1 MKNRIVY
8 ILFLAV
14 LVASA
19 PIIGGCQPSFRPE
32 PFVRLPQPPARHIP
46 LLQTI
51 GPVQALYLEC
61 RLAGKL
67 RFDIFEN
74 AMYGYRRLRFP
85 EKNIITI
92 IDFTRPSSEK
102 RLFVI
107 DLAQKKILYHTYVAH
122 GVNSGYLYPVRFS
135 NEMNS
140 KESSL
145 GFYETGETYTGKY
158 GYSLRLDGLERGI
171 NDMARERDIV
181 MHGADYVG
189 RNVVRAFGCVGRSW
203 GCPALP
209 ESLSATIIE
218 TIKDGT
224 CLYIYADDKDYI
236 AHSRYVVSKKANR
249 WSAELG
255 MKN

>member
-1 MKNRIVY
+1 M
-8 ILFLAV
+8 LAV
-14 LVASA
+14 LGLSA
-19 PIIGGCQPSFRPE
+19 LISGGCQPTLRAARIAP
-32 PFVRLPQPPARHIP
+32 LPQPPARHIP
-46 LLQTI
+46 ILQTI

-61 RLAGKL
+61 RLTGKL

-74 AMYGYRRLRFP
+74 AMYGYRRLAFP

-107 DLAQKKILYHTYVAH
+107 DLARKKILYHTYVAH
-122 GVNSGYLYPVRFS
+122 GVNSGYLYAVRFS

-181 MHGADYVG
+181 IHGADYVSK
-189 RNVVRAFGCVGRSW
+189 NTVRKFGCVGRSW

-209 ESLSATIIE
+209 ESLSASVIN

-236 AHSRYVVSKKANR
+236 AHSRYVVSKKVNR
-249 WSAELG
+249 WSTALG
-255 MKN
+255 MSN